1 MILDLISLSH
11 IGFSNYSI
19 SGNGRVYKTAPSLQ
33 EIKTDNQSR
42 FYLVDDC
49 GNRSRITQK
58 TLVRKALDKE
68 FCIDTI
74 ENKPLE
80 EWKVIPNTN
89 GKYFISNCGRVK
101 SYCGYQAIVLNTYQK
116 QNGYLIVKINGRN
129 VSVHRLVAFAFCENK
144 YIGQQTEIH
153 HKDFNRT
160 NNAANNLEI
169 LSIAEH
175 HKRHAERKS
184 EV

>member
-1 MILDLISLSH
+1 MILDFISLSH

-19 SGNGRVYKTAPSLQ
+19 LESGILYKNAPSPE
-33 EIKTDNQSR
+33 EIKTDSKKR
-42 FYLVDDC
+42 FNLIDDC
-49 GNRSRITQK
+49 GKQQRITQK
-58 TLVRKALDKE
+58 SLFRKAFNKE

-74 ENKPLE
+74 ENKPFE
-80 EWKVIPNTN
+80 EWKEIPNTN

-116 QNGYLIVKINGRN
+116 KNGYLIVKINSIN
-129 VSVHRLVAFAFCENK
+129 TYIHRLVAFAFCENK
-144 YIGQQTEIH
+144 YIKQKTEIH
-153 HKDFNRT
+153 HKDFNKT

-169 LSIAEH
+169 LSVAEH

>member
-19 SGNGRVYKTAPSLQ
+19 TESGRLYKTAPALQ
-33 EIKTDNQSR
+33 EIKVDNQNR
-42 FYLVDDC
+42 FYLINDC
-49 GNRSRITQK
+49 GKWQRITQK
-58 TLVRKALDKE
+58 TLFRKALDKE

-80 EWKVIPNTN
+80 EWKEIPNTK

-129 VSVHRLVAFAFCENK
+129 ISIHRLVAFAFCENK
-144 YIGQQTEIH
+144 YIGQKTEIH
-153 HKDFNRT
+153 HKDFDRI

-169 LSIAEH
+169 LSIEEH
-175 HKRHAERKS
+175 HKRHAEQKS

>member
-19 SGNGRVYKTAPSLQ
+19 TKTGNLYENTPSPK
-33 EIKTDNQSR
+33 EINKDNKNR
-42 FYLVDDC
+42 FSLIDDC
-49 GNRSRITQK
+49 GNRQRITQK
-58 TLVRKALDKE
+58 TLFRKALGKE

-80 EWKVIPNTN
+80 EWKEIPNTK

-101 SYCGYQAIVLNTYQK
+101 SYCGYYAIVLSTYQK
-116 QNGYLIVKINGRN
+116 DNGYLIVKINSRN
-129 VSVHRLVAFAFCENK
+129 ISVHRLVAFAFCENK
-144 YIGQQTEIH
+144 YIGQNTEIH
-153 HKDFNRT
+153 HKDFDRT
-160 NNAANNLEI
+160 NNAAKNLEI
-169 LSIAEH
+169 LSIEEH
-175 HKRHAERKS
+175 HKIHTEQKS

>member
-49 GNRSRITQK
+49 GNRQRITQK

-80 EWKVIPNTN
+80 EWKVIPNTK

-101 SYCGYQAIVLNTYQK
+101 SYCGYNAIVLNPYQK
-116 QNGYLIVKINGRN
+116 QNGYLIVKICGRN
-129 VSVHRLVAFAFCENK
+129 ISVHRLVAFAFCENK
-144 YIGQQTEIH
+144 YIGQKTEIH
-153 HKDFNRT
+153 HKDFNRA

-169 LSIAEH
+169 LSFAEH
-175 HKRHAERKS
+175 HKRHTEQKS